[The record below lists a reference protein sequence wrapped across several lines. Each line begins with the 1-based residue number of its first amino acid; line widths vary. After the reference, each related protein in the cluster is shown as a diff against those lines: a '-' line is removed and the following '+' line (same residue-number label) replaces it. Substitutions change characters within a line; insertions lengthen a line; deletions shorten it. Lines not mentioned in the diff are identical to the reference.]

1 MCMARV
7 RELTRVNWDAIANRA
22 WRRGLDIMADDE
34 DEEGFAPDA
43 PSESDG
49 AEPAKV
55 PADKPSEPSD
65 QVSTSA
71 EQKSTPRKA
80 TSPASH

>member
-7 RELTRVNWDAIANRA
+7 RELTRVNWDVIANRA

-43 PSESDG
+43 PASPDG

-55 PADKPSEPSD
+55 PADKPSELSE

-71 EQKSTPRKA
+71 EQKSKPRKA

>member
-1 MCMARV
+1 MCTARV
-7 RELTRVNWDAIANRA
+7 RELTRVKWDVITNRA
-22 WRRGLDIMADDE
+22 WRHGLDIMADDE

-55 PADKPSEPSD
+55 PADKPSEPSE
-65 QVSTSA
+65 QVSTPA
-71 EQKSTPRKA
+71 GQKSKPRKA
-80 TSPASH
+80 ATPASH